1 MLFPEIVAA
10 ALMFGASAV
19 VSLDSP
25 PAKLARRLNL
35 RLPRIAR
42 SRPLTA
48 AGSPRDLPMRRPSRC
63 ARAAQA
69 FPEAQRRAYFRPFT
83 SETGVRV
90 RETTYDGGYG
100 HLEARLKGE
109 KLAPTYLIPSVL
121 VTKENAKEFYFPDSP
136 F

>member
-1 MLFPEIVAA
+1 MAR
-10 ALMFGASAV
+10 
-19 VSLDSP
+19 P

-69 FPEAQRRAYFRPFT
+69 FPEAQRRAIERPQ
-83 SETGVRV
+83 EVHLHLHGVTA
-90 RETTYDGGYG
+90 EDIA
-100 HLEARLKGE
+100 E
-109 KLAPTYLIPSVL
+109 IPSRQ
-121 VTKENAKEFYFPDSP
+121 ENSTSG
-136 F
+136 